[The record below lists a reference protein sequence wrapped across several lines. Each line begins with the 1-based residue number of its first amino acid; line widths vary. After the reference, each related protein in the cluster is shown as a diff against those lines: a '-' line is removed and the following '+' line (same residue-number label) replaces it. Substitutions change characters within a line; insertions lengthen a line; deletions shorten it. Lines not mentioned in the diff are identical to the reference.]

1 MNRREFIALLSGAA
15 APWPLAARAQQAAMP
30 VVGYLSAR
38 SPEDTTHLVAA
49 FRRGLLENGYVE
61 GQNVAIEYRWALGQ
75 VDRLPGLAAELAGRP
90 VAILVATGGPSAAL
104 AAKAATS
111 TIPIVFA
118 MGDPVKAGL
127 AASYNRPG
135 GNATGIN
142 LLTDTMEPKR
152 LGLLHELVPQAAMIG
167 FLLNPDY
174 PSAEDQAKDM
184 LEAARAIG
192 LQIHVLRANSDR
204 EIEAAFETVAQHRI
218 AALAVAASPFFD
230 TRRNTLVALAAR
242 HAVPTMYH
250 FREFAAAGG
259 LMSYGIDPIDAY
271 RQVGVYAGRVLRGAK
286 PADLPVL
293 QPTKFEFVINLKTA
307 KALSLEIPAR
317 LLSFVDEVI
326 E

>member
-15 APWPLAARAQQAAMP
+15 ASWPLAARAQQAAMP

-192 LQIHVLRANSDR
+192 LQIHVLRANTDR